1 MELKDYLIIS
11 FIIILV
17 VIFIIYYIRK
27 YHHSKESYS
36 SFPSGTIIIWVPPV
50 GTAPTSAPAGWA
62 VCDGTNGTPD
72 LRGRFLL
79 GANPMPGGI
88 STSLLTVGTDNTPL
102 PANIYGSTSGGKTTS
117 FNLTVANLPPHN
129 HLLLRK
135 NAPDGYPIFPYSF
148 GQGPGG
154 GYAPDSWGSNA
165 PTENWYTDNTGSGTT
180 VSGVSIMP
188 PFYTVIYI
196 MKL

>member
-11 FIIILV
+11 FIVTVV

-36 SFPSGTIIIWVPPV
+36 SFPSGTIIIWVPPG
-50 GTAPTSAPAGWA
+50 GTAPLSPPSGWA

-79 GANPMPGGI
+79 GSNPMLPGGI
-88 STSLLTVGTDNTPL
+88 TSLVTGNDDTPL
-102 PANIYGSTSGGKTTS
+102 PDKIYRHRDGGKTTS
-117 FNLTVANLPPHN
+117 FTLSVDNLPAHN
-129 HLLLRK
+129 HVIPPI
-135 NAPDGYPIFPYSF
+135 NHTDGRQLFPYRY
-148 GQGPGG
+148 GG
-154 GYAPDSWGSNA
+154 GSGNSYAPRDINTGTNMVQNYI
-165 PTENWYTDNTGSGTT
+165 TNNTGSNTA
-180 VSGVSIMP
+180 VSVSIMP
-188 PFYTVIYI
+188 PYYTVVYI

>member
-11 FIIILV
+11 FIVLVV

-36 SFPSGTIIIWVPPV
+36 AFPTGTIIIWVPPS
-50 GTAPTSAPAGWA
+50 TATVPLSAPPGWA
-62 VCDGTNGTPD
+62 VCDGKNGTPD

-79 GANPMPGGI
+79 GANPMPGSTT
-88 STSLLTVGTDNTPL
+88 STSLLTDNKAL
-102 PANIYGSTSGGKTTS
+102 PAYSYSTTSGTTTTS
-117 FNLTVANLPPHN
+117 FNLTVANMPPHN
-129 HLLLRK
+129 HSLPAIVNDGVQTFPVQWGGGMGQAGAVGPNGM
-135 NAPDGYPIFPYSF
+135 NAYNGIYYTNDN
-148 GQGPGG
+148 GQGTPV
-154 GYAPDSWGSNA
+154 A
-165 PTENWYTDNTGSGTT
+165 
-180 VSGVSIMP
+180 GVNIMP